1 MGNLALQDMQALQQ
15 GTLALYAL
23 HNLDT
28 FGRDALSI
36 VDRLVPGDIPQFH
49 ITNLRTRTI
58 SSTFLDDFSGFSSE
72 MKTVAQKCF
81 SEHPIAY
88 KMPVTLT
95 GVHKTS
101 DFISQKELHCI
112 ESLYQQ
118 FLRLL
123 NTEDQ
128 LIFFLKEDNL
138 GGWQKPRKTDRILTG
153 FSIMRDWGKFTERDR
168 SILNL
173 LSPHISQ
180 AYINAQ
186 KYQKLQQDLTQAQQ
200 YLDLLGMVVLDTQ
213 GRVQSI
219 APQAI
224 IWLETYFPQST
235 YAQQL
240 PEHLWAWVKH
250 QVACLTTEL
259 DLPHVCAPWRIQLAG
274 RALTIRLVVEPQRGR
289 YLLLLEEQTL
299 AALSSLEILGLS
311 QRETEILG
319 LVMQGKDNKTI
330 AIKMNISVNTVRK
343 HLEHIYRKFGVNSR
357 IEAISQA
364 LEKLGF
370 LYSLPFS

>member
-1 MGNLALQDMQALQQ
+1 MENLALQDMQALGQ
-15 GTLALYAL
+15 GILDLYAL

-28 FGRDALSI
+28 FGRDALLI

-49 ITNLRTRTI
+49 ITNLRTHTI
-58 SSTFLDDFSGFSSE
+58 SSTFLDDFSGFSPELE
-72 MKTVAQKCF
+72 MVMHKYF
-81 SEHPIAY
+81 GEHPIAY
-88 KMPVTLT
+88 KMPLTLT
-95 GVHKTS
+95 GVHQTS
-101 DFISQKELHCI
+101 DFISQEELHRI
-112 ESLYQQ
+112 EGLYQQ
-118 FLRLL
+118 FLRPL

-128 LIFFLKEDNL
+128 MIFFLKGDNL
-138 GGWQKPRKTDRILTG
+138 GGGQKPRQTDRILSG
-153 FSIMRDWGKFTERDR
+153 FSIMRTWGKFTERDR

-180 AYINAQ
+180 AYINAR
-186 KYQKLQQDLTQAQQ
+186 KYQQLQRDLTQAQQ
-200 YLDLLGMVVLDTQ
+200 CLDHLGMIILDAQ
-213 GRVQSI
+213 GRVQSV

-235 YAQQL
+235 YAQQI

-250 QVACLTTEL
+250 QIAYLKTKSE
-259 DLPHVCAPWRIQLAG
+259 LPHVCAPLRIQSAG
-274 RALTIRLVVEPQRGR
+274 RELTIRLVVEPLRGR

-299 AALSSLEILGLS
+299 SSLNSLAILGLS

-330 AIKMNISVNTVRK
+330 AAKMNISINTVRK
-343 HLEHIYRKFGVNSR
+343 HLEHIYRKFGANSR
-357 IEAISQA
+357 IEAIAKA

-370 LYSLPFS
+370 LHSLPFS